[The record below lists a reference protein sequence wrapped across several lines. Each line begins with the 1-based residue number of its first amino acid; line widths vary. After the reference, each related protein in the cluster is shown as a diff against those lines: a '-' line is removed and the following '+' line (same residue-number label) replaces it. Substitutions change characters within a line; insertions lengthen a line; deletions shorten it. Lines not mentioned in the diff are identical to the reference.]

1 MRGSIRRQSKDSWRI
16 TISLGKNPK
25 TDKYEK
31 YQETFQGKKADAD
44 KRLAELIAQLEKGY
58 TINPEKMTFGEFL
71 DKWLNDYARNR
82 AHSTY
87 YGYANIINLHVKPAL
102 GDIPLNRLH
111 PSHLRDFY
119 NRQLAE
125 GRQDNKASKGR
136 ALSTT
141 YVLTMHRV
149 IHRALECAVKW
160 ELVGRN
166 VADAVDPPRKR
177 RKETVVLS
185 REDIEALLDTL
196 KGSYL
201 YMPVLIAVTTGLRMG
216 EILGL
221 RWSDI
226 DFKKAGIIRVMQVQK
241 YRKGINGE
249 PAGLETG
256 EPKTG
261 KSRRA
266 VAMPEV
272 LAEELKRHRLE
283 QKKDRLAFGAAY
295 RDNGLVCCLEDG
307 RPINN
312 STLGSVFRNTA
323 RKMGYAISF
332 HDLRHLHATWLVA
345 SGVPLKVV
353 SERLGHT
360 QISITADLY
369 SHVTAEMQKEA
380 ARKIDELLAKNLT

>member
-1 MRGSIRRQSKDSWRI
+1 MRGSVKRQSKDSWRI
-16 TISLGKNPK
+16 TVSLGRNPK
-25 TDKYEK
+25 TGRYEK
-31 YQETFQGKKADAD
+31 YQETIRGKKADAD
-44 KRLAELIAQLEKGY
+44 RRLAELIAQLEKGY
-58 TINPEKMTFGEFL
+58 AINPEKMTFGEFL
-71 DKWLNDYARNR
+71 EKWLSDYARNR

-119 NRQLAE
+119 NRQLRD
-125 GRQDNKASKGR
+125 GRRDNKKSTGK

-149 IHRALECAVKW
+149 IHRALECAVRW

-166 VADAVDPPRKR
+166 AADAVDPPRKR

-185 REDIEALLDTL
+185 REDIQALLDAL
-196 KGSYL
+196 KGNYL
-201 YMPVLIAVTTGLRMG
+201 YMPALIAVTTGLRMS
-216 EILGL
+216 EVLGL
-221 RWSDI
+221 LWDNI
-226 DFKKAGIIRVMQVQK
+226 DYEARIIRVTQVQK
-241 YRKGINGE
+241 YRKGIDGE

-266 VAMPEV
+266 VAMPEILV
-272 LAEELKRHRLE
+272 EELKRHRLE
-283 QKKDRLAFGAAY
+283 QKKNRLSLGGAY
-295 RDNGLVCCLEDG
+295 QDTGLVCCLEDG
-307 RPINN
+307 RPVNN
-312 STLGSVFRNTA
+312 STLGSAFRNIA
-323 RKMGYAISF
+323 HKMGYPISF

-345 SGVPLKVV
+345 GGVPLKVV

-369 SHVTAEMQKEA
+369 SHVSAEMQKEA
-380 ARKIDELLAKNLT
+380 ARKIDELLAKNPT